1 MSLPSVTRTRPAD
14 TLAMV
19 RVLVF
24 AGPVELK
31 GIKSRLAPEAA
42 PNLKVPGDRRSP
54 RLVVCC
60 ARPPLQATL
69 SRCEQVQASS
79 SRPNHASGTSLCE
92 PRTKHTQRKEA

>member
-14 TLAMV
+14 TLAMM

-42 PNLKVPGDRRSP
+42 PNLKVPAIG
-54 RLVVCC
+54 VV
-60 ARPPLQATL
+60 R
-69 SRCEQVQASS
+69 V
-79 SRPNHASGTSLCE
+79 
-92 PRTKHTQRKEA
+92 

>member
-42 PNLKVPGDRRSP
+42 PNLKVPAIGVVRVSCLLCSP
-54 RLVVCC
+54 
-60 ARPPLQATL
+60 TF
-69 SRCEQVQASS
+69 ASHS
-79 SRPNHASGTSLCE
+79 V
-92 PRTKHTQRKEA
+92 